1 MFEVTYV
8 NEHTCHVLRA
18 IANGDAARMAASP
31 RTTNPYRDLGV
42 VDTARDDGGGVL
54 FDDLSSSFPHI
65 GGGGGSAQENE
76 TIVSCLADVIRGAA
90 PSPLPSPWPPAAEA
104 GARDPAAASYVPPPM
119 QASAGHSAS
128 VGVAE
133 DGGAMTTTTTTM
145 IDDTDFCWDP
155 SSFCAVGEADQDQL
169 MMDHR
174 DMHVDVARLADT
186 VWPRHTSAGAWR

>member
-8 NEHTCHVLRA
+8 NEHTCHLLRA
-18 IANGDAARMAASP
+18 ITNCDAARMASP
-31 RTTNPYRDLGV
+31 RATNRYRDLGV
-42 VDTARDDGGGVL
+42 VDTARDDGGVL
-54 FDDLSSSFPHI
+54 FDDLSSSFPRI
-65 GGGGGSAQENE
+65 GGGGGGSAQENE
-76 TIVSCLADVIRGAA
+76 TIVSCLATVISVAA
-90 PSPLPSPWPPAAEA
+90 PSPSPSPWPPAAEA
-104 GARDPAAASYVPPPM
+104 GASDPAAASYVPPPM

-133 DGGAMTTTTTTM
+133 DGGAMTMMM

-169 MMDHR
+169 MDHR

>member
-8 NEHTCHVLRA
+8 NEHTCHLLRA
-18 IANGDAARMAASP
+18 ITNCDAARMASP
-31 RTTNPYRDLGV
+31 RATNRYRDLGV
-42 VDTARDDGGGVL
+42 VDTARD
-54 FDDLSSSFPHI
+54 
-65 GGGGGSAQENE
+65 SAQENE
-76 TIVSCLADVIRGAA
+76 TIVSCLATVISGA
-90 PSPLPSPWPPAAEA
+90 PWPPAAEA
-104 GARDPAAASYVPPPM
+104 GASDPAAASYVPPPM

-133 DGGAMTTTTTTM
+133 DGGAMTMMM

-169 MMDHR
+169 MDHR